1 MNLITKVEIVTS
13 DDLSMLEKG
22 INQRLEDLQ
31 RKYENGI
38 DRFSANEVF
47 NVKDIKIQSFP
58 VCDEIVRKIDYP
70 SHNKDHSSYNK
81 WVAMIIY
88 TYAKKGD

>member
-31 RKYENGI
+31 RKYENRI

-58 VCDEIVRKIDYP
+58 VCDEITRDKDYP
-70 SHNKDHSSYNK
+70 SSAK